1 MTYGISYLYK
11 QKKVHN
17 ILLYLIDLSPCLF
30 LVYRD
35 IFINDDDED
44 DIVASKSNRVD
55 SAGGISDKSISDMI
69 SDLQPDL
76 TDSVS
81 VGAKEANKHE
91 ANRKNEEE
99 SPNSSEIKDT
109 SENAKTNV
117 KRYVLRKPP
126 KHKTV
131 AIDKVCVRR

>member
-1 MTYGISYLYK
+1 
-11 QKKVHN
+11 
-17 ILLYLIDLSPCLF
+17 
-30 LVYRD
+30 
-35 IFINDDDED
+35 
-44 DIVASKSNRVD
+44 
-55 SAGGISDKSISDMI
+55 MI

-91 ANRKNEEE
+91 DNRKNEEE

-109 SENAKTNV
+109 SENEKTGV
-117 KRYVLRKPP
+117 KRYVLRKSP

>member
-1 MTYGISYLYK
+1 M
-11 QKKVHN
+11 
-17 ILLYLIDLSPCLF
+17 
-30 LVYRD
+30 
-35 IFINDDDED
+35 
-44 DIVASKSNRVD
+44 VD
-55 SAGGISDKSISDMI
+55 SAGGISDQSISDII
-69 SDLQPDL
+69 SDQQPDL

-109 SENAKTNV
+109 SENEKTSV
-117 KRYVLRKPP
+117 KRYVLRKAP

>member
-1 MTYGISYLYK
+1 MVLVIYINK
-11 QKKVHN
+11 NN
-17 ILLYLIDLSPCLF
+17 ILLYLIYLSPCLF

-91 ANRKNEEE
+91 DNRKNEEE

-109 SENAKTNV
+109 SENQKSSV
-117 KRYVLRKPP
+117 KHIQPIRKAP

>member
-1 MTYGISYLYK
+1 MVLVIYILYSI
-11 QKKVHN
+11 QKIFRHV
-17 ILLYLIDLSPCLF
+17 SF
-30 LVYRD
+30 LVHRD

-55 SAGGISDKSISDMI
+55 SAGGISDKSISDII
-69 SDLQPDL
+69 SDQQPDL

-99 SPNSSEIKDT
+99 SPNSSEIKET
-109 SENAKTNV
+109 SENEKTSV
-117 KRYVLRKPP
+117 KRYVLRKAP

>member
-1 MTYGISYLYK
+1 
-11 QKKVHN
+11 
-17 ILLYLIDLSPCLF
+17 
-30 LVYRD
+30 
-35 IFINDDDED
+35 
-44 DIVASKSNRVD
+44 
-55 SAGGISDKSISDMI
+55 MI

-81 VGAKEANKHE
+81 VGAKETNKHE
-91 ANRKNEEE
+91 DNRKNEEE

-109 SENAKTNV
+109 SENEKPSV
-117 KRYVLRKPP
+117 KHIQPIRKAP

>member
-1 MTYGISYLYK
+1 
-11 QKKVHN
+11 
-17 ILLYLIDLSPCLF
+17 
-30 LVYRD
+30 
-35 IFINDDDED
+35 
-44 DIVASKSNRVD
+44 
-55 SAGGISDKSISDMI
+55 MI

-81 VGAKEANKHE
+81 VGAKEANKHD
-91 ANRKNEEE
+91 ANMKNEEE

-109 SENAKTNV
+109 SENEKTSV
-117 KRYVLRKPP
+117 KHIQPIRKGL